1 MADEC
6 SQCQR
11 NARTFARVKLIS
23 TMENL
28 NLLLSAL
35 TQESLPSGLIREA
48 LYFLA
53 IVLFAWLTAW
63 VMGRHYKTESVLFGK
78 QVIDGLLFPLLA
90 LLLTYFVQVLLLKQ
104 HALILLKLAVPILF
118 SLALIRLCA
127 RVLMAVFPRSPLAV
141 LTERLVSWLAWGVA
155 VLWITDL
162 LPLVVQEMEQIHL
175 NFGRVKLDLR
185 TLFEGMLSS
194 GLVLVLSLWLS
205 AAIEHRILTQTV
217 SDLSMR
223 KVAAN
228 VLRAVILLLGLLLAL
243 SAVGVDLTALSV
255 LGGALG
261 VGLGLG
267 LQKLAANYVSG
278 FVVLVERS
286 VRIGDH
292 IRVDGVEGQVSDIK
306 TRYTLIRDPNGRESI
321 IPNDILMT
329 QRVDN
334 FSLSDAAVSLQTS
347 VTVALDSSVEQV
359 QAILLNAL
367 HTVPDVNT
375 EPAAQVHFSR
385 FSADGLEFTLHFWV
399 ADRLHSRLA
408 VMSRVHSAAWAA
420 LQAEGIA
427 LPPPKPVVIAS
438 HSSLE

>member
-1 MADEC
+1 
-6 SQCQR
+6 
-11 NARTFARVKLIS
+11 
-23 TMENL
+23 
-28 NLLLSAL
+28 
-35 TQESLPSGLIREA
+35 
-48 LYFLA
+48 
-53 IVLFAWLTAW
+53 
-63 VMGRHYKTESVLFGK
+63 
-78 QVIDGLLFPLLA
+78 
-90 LLLTYFVQVLLLKQ
+90 
-104 HALILLKLAVPILF
+104 
-118 SLALIRLCA
+118 
-127 RVLMAVFPRSPLAV
+127 MAVFPRSPAAV

-162 LPLVVQEMEQIHL
+162 LPLVVMEMEQIHL

-205 AAIEHRILTQTV
+205 AAIEHRVLSQTV

-228 VLRAVILLLGLLLAL
+228 VLRAVFLLLGLLLAL

-306 TRYTLIRDPNGRESI
+306 TRYTLIRDANGRESI
-321 IPNDILMT
+321 IPNELLIT

-334 FSLSDAAVSLQTS
+334 FSLSDSAISLQTH
-347 VTVALDSSVEQV
+347 VTVALENNVQEV
-359 QAILLNAL
+359 QALLWDAL
-367 HTVPDVNT
+367 NTVPDVNAD
-375 EPAAQVHFSR
+375 PPAQVHFSR
-385 FSADGLEFTLHFWV
+385 FSADGLEFTLQFWV
-399 ADRLHSRLA
+399 ADRLHSRMA
-408 VMSRVHSAAWAA
+408 VLSKVHAAAWAA
-420 LQAEGIA
+420 LESARVA
-427 LPPPKPVVIAS
+427 LPPPKPFQWANPAS
-438 HSSLE
+438 E